1 MCDAVFHQ
9 LHDDLRKWLNVHEI
23 YPLLYSCNLLTTLEE
38 SYLTDQRLTQE
49 AKVDTIISWL
59 PKCDQADYL
68 TPFVACLRESSKTA
82 GIAHHTELADDIER
96 LCQNE
101 LKQVKG

>member
-1 MCDAVFHQ
+1 MYMKYTLSFILVT
-9 LHDDLRKWLNVHEI
+9 
-23 YPLLYSCNLLTTLEE
+23 SLTTLEE
-38 SYLTDQRLTQE
+38 SYLTDQRLTPE

-68 TPFVACLRESSKTA
+68 TPFVAGLRESSKIA
-82 GIAHHTELADDIER
+82 GVAHTQLADDLER

-101 LKQVKG
+101 LKRVKG

>member
-9 LHDDLRKWLNVHEI
+9 LHDDLRKYLNVHEI
-23 YPLLYSCNLLTTLEE
+23 YPLLYSRNLLTTLEE
-38 SYLTDQRLTQE
+38 SYLTDQRLTVE
-49 AKVDTIISWL
+49 EKVDTIIPLL
-59 PKCDQADYL
+59 PKYDQADYL

-82 GIAHHTELADDIER
+82 GVVHTELADDLER

-101 LKQVKG
+101 LKRVKG